1 MEYVVDRIEG
11 EHIVLE
17 IDIGKTINFPLELI
31 PSAKEGDTI
40 KIEIV
45 DSSSKVEKIEK
56 LINKVFED

>member
-11 EHIVLE
+11 MYIVLE
-17 IDIGKTINFPLELI
+17 VDIGKTINVPLELI

-45 DSSSKVEKIEK
+45 NSSGKVEKIEK